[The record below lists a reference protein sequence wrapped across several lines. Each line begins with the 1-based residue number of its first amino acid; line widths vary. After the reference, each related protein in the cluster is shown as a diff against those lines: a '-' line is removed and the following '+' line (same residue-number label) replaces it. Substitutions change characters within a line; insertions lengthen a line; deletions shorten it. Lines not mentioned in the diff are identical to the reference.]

1 MIGGLSIIIGN
12 IIGSNIEPQRPPIG
26 SEEII
31 TELNIQM
38 VSELNLDDL
47 ITE

>member
-1 MIGGLSIIIGN
+1 MIIWIASY
-12 IIGSNIEPQRPPIG
+12 IGSSLITQAPPIG

-38 VSELNLDDL
+38 VDEATLQDL

>member
-1 MIGGLSIIIGN
+1 MLAILIGN
-12 IIGSNIEPQRPPIG
+12 AITGINTQAPPFG

-31 TELNIQM
+31 TELAIQM
-38 VSELNLDDL
+38 VSENTLQDL